1 MTMKTRHDTR
11 RGANTAAGQALSRR
25 RLLQMGATAGGLA
38 ATVPLLSACGGS
50 STQSGSSGSTS
61 SKTGTLLAWTY
72 FDQAK
77 IAASQFMKSHPGI
90 KVNMQVF
97 PGNNYETK
105 LRLALSTD
113 QSPPDLFDMDADY
126 LGKYINTFPEDLTS
140 YGVDN
145 LVSGYV
151 PYVRALGQDS
161 NGHIRG
167 VTDNSSP
174 AGFFYRRSLARKY
187 LGITSPDE
195 LSAKL
200 TQWSDIIPLGKE
212 VLSRSGGKVHI
223 IADYS
228 IIIQDVRHQMDPW
241 VVNGKFTIDPR
252 WNQALDVARTVY
264 DQGID
269 AKLAAFSAPWGA
281 AWNNGTVVMFGWPS
295 WQVININPKQTGN
308 DWGVAKG
315 PSPEYEGGRYTFI
328 YKNSPNK
335 RLAYKYLEFIASSQ
349 WQNYNLQHTMNM
361 PGLKSVFDQNRATYK
376 PALFG
381 GQPILEVYEPIAMGI
396 PARPDNPGS
405 ESVQALFYT
414 AVDDGFRAHQSNAQI
429 FASLKSAVKDQLP
442 TIKF

>member
-145 LVSGYV
+145 LVSGSQVLAYRI
-151 PYVRALGQDS
+151 PYGY
-161 NGHIRG
+161 
-167 VTDNSSP
+167 SSP
-174 AGFFYRRSLARKY
+174 G
-187 LGITSPDE
+187 
-195 LSAKL
+195 
-200 TQWSDIIPLGKE
+200 
-212 VLSRSGGKVHI
+212 
-223 IADYS
+223 
-228 IIIQDVRHQMDPW
+228 
-241 VVNGKFTIDPR
+241 
-252 WNQALDVARTVY
+252 
-264 DQGID
+264 
-269 AKLAAFSAPWGA
+269 
-281 AWNNGTVVMFGWPS
+281 
-295 WQVININPKQTGN
+295 
-308 DWGVAKG
+308 
-315 PSPEYEGGRYTFI
+315 
-328 YKNSPNK
+328 
-335 RLAYKYLEFIASSQ
+335 
-349 WQNYNLQHTMNM
+349 
-361 PGLKSVFDQNRATYK
+361 PGLAMHVEAAVERLPAGEPELMVFYGVGNH
-376 PALFG
+376 G
-381 GQPILEVYEPIAMGI
+381 GG
-396 PARPDNPGS
+396 PAR
-405 ESVQALFYT
+405 A
-414 AVDDGFRAHQSNAQI
+414 
-429 FASLKSAVKDQLP
+429 
-442 TIKF
+442 